1 MIWHTRG
8 VASTVLAAV
17 GDPGASRLVLGII
30 VVLVVLGIGLAGLA
44 VWLWR
49 VTTPEPVALAVLEV
63 MGERRFASADEGER
77 ARLLEEAR
85 GAMAAERAGPDEGR
99 VPSERG

>member
-1 MIWHTRG
+1 MIWHTR
-8 VASTVLAAV
+8 VVVSTVLAAV
-17 GDPGASRLVLGII
+17 GDPGASRLVLLI
-30 VVLVVLGIGLAGLA
+30 VIVLVALGLGLAGLA

-49 VTTPEPVALAVLEV
+49 VTAPEPVALAVLEV

-85 GAMAAERAGPDEGR
+85 GVMAAERAGPEEGP

>member
-1 MIWHTRG
+1 MIWHTR
-8 VASTVLAAV
+8 VVVSTVLAAV
-17 GDPGASRLVLGII
+17 GDPGASRLVLLI
-30 VVLVVLGIGLAGLA
+30 VIVLVALGLGLAGLA

-49 VTTPEPVALAVLEV
+49 VTAPEPVALAVLEV

-85 GAMAAERAGPDEGR
+85 GAMAAERAGPDEGP
-99 VPSERG
+99 VPSARG